1 MHIRPHGAVASP
13 QRVYD
18 ICTGERMGGWGVSG
32 AGGEGRGG
40 EGRGGGWGRVERGC
54 LLFVV
59 CWCVLVVC
67 VGVLVLVLVLVC
79 VCVCLVC
86 VCVCWWC
93 VGGVCVWTSHVIPYL
108 TQENE
113 CPPGRAGVRP

>member
-1 MHIRPHGAVASP
+1 MHIRPHGAVGSP

-18 ICTGERMGGWGVSG
+18 ICMGGRMGGWGVSG
-32 AGGEGRGG
+32 TGGEGRGGEGRGG

-54 LLFVV
+54 LLFVGV
-59 CWCVLVVC
+59 CWLCVC
-67 VGVLVLVLVLVC
+67 VGVGVGVC
-79 VCVCLVC
+79 VCVGVG
-86 VCVCWWC
+86 VCWWC